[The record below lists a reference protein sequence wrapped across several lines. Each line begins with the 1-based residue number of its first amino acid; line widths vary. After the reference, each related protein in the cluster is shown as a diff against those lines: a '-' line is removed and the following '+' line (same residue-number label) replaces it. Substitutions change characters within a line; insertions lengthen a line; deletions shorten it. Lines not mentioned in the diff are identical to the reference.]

1 MVKNNNLKRMNM
13 KRTIKKY
20 QNSGKPISAKPK
32 PTYKNLRMGA
42 ENEYYEVSG
51 ERRDVKPTSRDSANY
66 RVGFERGLRGEKEY
80 RGEPNV
86 EKMGRWEGQNVG
98 KQKNKQKMG
107 GVTKKKLKMGGAVK
121 KGDLVAAG
129 VTKTTKKAP
138 MVDPKGAFTKVQQ
151 RTLGNM
157 KKGGKMSKKK

>member
-1 MVKNNNLKRMNM
+1 M

-20 QNSGKPISAKPK
+20 QNAPK
-32 PTYKNLRMGA
+32 PVTKNMGMTMVELKKKYRNA
-42 ENEYYEVSG
+42 DTL
-51 ERRDVKPTSRDSANY
+51 RDVRGEEVNANAPKKILEQY
-66 RVGFERGLRGEKEY
+66 NDTYNAFERKFGNKAA
-80 RGEPNV
+80 PSV
-86 EKMGRWEGQNVG
+86 K
-98 KQKNKQKMG
+98 KPAKQKMG